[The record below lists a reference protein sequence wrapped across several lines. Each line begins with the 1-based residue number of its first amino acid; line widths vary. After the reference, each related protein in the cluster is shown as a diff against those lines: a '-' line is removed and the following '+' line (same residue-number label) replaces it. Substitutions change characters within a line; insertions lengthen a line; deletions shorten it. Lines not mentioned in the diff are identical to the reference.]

1 MKKYVGGREARN
13 WVESPEKNKC
23 LNYAT
28 IMQDCRGDWT
38 KSASLPP
45 VPPT

>member
-13 WVESPEKNKC
+13 RVQSPEKNKS
-23 LNYAT
+23 LNYVG

-38 KSASLPP
+38 KRASLPP